1 MLGDFCRFISE
12 KKLFLPED
20 RVLAAVSGGVDSM
33 VMAELLHLARFNVT
47 VAHVNFGLRGFDSD
61 EDEALVA
68 QWCMER
74 NITFLSR
81 KLPPQSYQRE
91 HKTSIQIAARV
102 LRYDWFST
110 LADQHQFS
118 SILTAHHLDD
128 QVETVL
134 MQLLNGQLVTG
145 VMGIP
150 LVNELVK
157 RPMMFADRN
166 QIMEFALAQNIKWR
180 DDASN
185 NTDAYLRNKI
195 RHHVIPQLKEINP
208 GLTETI
214 EKGVWKA
221 RGAFELYR
229 TGLAV
234 TNEKLFFEDTGLT
247 KISKNELVKFK
258 TPDAV
263 LFHLLHSYGFTVD
276 VCRQLTS
283 ESLDHIGSVFHSD
296 GFELS
301 VDREFLFVRPL
312 GSAEKHQ
319 PVPVSGEGEFIL
331 LNQRLTCRFNLPSI
345 DVDPNC
351 ACLDSAKLEF
361 PLTWRLWLPG
371 DEFMPLGMQHQK
383 KLSDFLVDEKIP
395 IAVKTGVSVLLSGGR
410 IAWVVGYRISDEF
423 KVSPETERIFRI
435 QKTQILN

>member
-47 VAHVNFGLRGFDSD
+47 VAHVNFGLRGVDSD

-91 HKTSIQIAARV
+91 HKTSIQIAARA
-102 LRYDWFST
+102 LRYEWFST

-134 MQLLNGQLVTG
+134 MQLINGQLVTG

-234 TNEKLFFEDTGLT
+234 TNEKLFFEDAGLT

-276 VCRQLTS
+276 VCRQLTG
-283 ESLDHIGSVFHSD
+283 ESLDRIGSVFHSD

-351 ACLDSAKLEF
+351 A
-361 PLTWRLWLPG
+361 
-371 DEFMPLGMQHQK
+371 
-383 KLSDFLVDEKIP
+383 
-395 IAVKTGVSVLLSGGR
+395 
-410 IAWVVGYRISDEF
+410 
-423 KVSPETERIFRI
+423 
-435 QKTQILN
+435 